1 MVERP
6 LQSVVRRLRELVGG
20 AEGDVCS
27 DGQLLQRF
35 LRERDEAAFAV
46 LLKRHGGLVRGVCRY
61 LLADPADQ
69 DDAFQ
74 ATFLLLVRKA
84 ASVRRVEALGPWL
97 HRVACRVALT
107 ARRTAARRRTH
118 ERQVPAMT
126 PIDPVAEAARN
137 DWAPILHEEVNR
149 LPEKFR
155 QAVVLCYLEGKST
168 AEAAELLH
176 WPVGSVKVRLLRARE
191 LLQQRL
197 ARRGLALTPAL
208 VAAMLAPGAAS
219 AAVGQELFEST
230 LQAVARVAA
239 GAAPAVVAP
248 AAATLVE
255 GVAHAMFVNKLKM
268 AAAALFVV
276 GVLGTGAVW
285 LGTQR
290 TASAV
295 PAPDQA
301 DKPKP
306 GQVAI
311 TKPDANGMVTIL
323 RPVVT
328 QLAAGDPVKIALHW
342 AMKDG
347 PIQGDFQNKTIFSSV
362 VPRDATLNSMTI
374 TVVGPDG
381 KTTRL
386 KPKVTAPRGLQ
397 PTGFY
402 QQPTFLLTLGA
413 EGIKDQTGL
422 NGPWADDQKAK
433 LDAAGLYTFKIAG
446 SIMRDKGEP
455 IPFETGSITLEL
467 GTRDIKTLAQVEA
480 LARETLQKK
489 GHKPNDGVQNLVENA
504 DGVRL
509 VKIHGIVPPPPGAPG
524 GPVVAGPGSYLEF
537 IVPVAPDGKIGD
549 ISEQKKTGC
558 VARGTLVETVAGLR
572 PIEQIQVGDEV
583 WSYDPATQQR
593 VRATVRV
600 VHRHVAEQ
608 TYVFGSTLRVS
619 AEHPLFANGAWQAAA
634 AVKADDQL
642 LTADA
647 REVRAGAVQVV
658 DQAIDVFDLTV
669 SGPHTFYAGGFLV
682 HNKTLAWT
690 PYLVDP
696 YYHLWPP
703 AAGK

>member
-1 MVERP
+1 
-6 LQSVVRRLRELVGG
+6 
-20 AEGDVCS
+20 
-27 DGQLLQRF
+27 
-35 LRERDEAAFAV
+35 
-46 LLKRHGGLVRGVCRY
+46 
-61 LLADPADQ
+61 
-69 DDAFQ
+69 
-74 ATFLLLVRKA
+74 
-84 ASVRRVEALGPWL
+84 
-97 HRVACRVALT
+97 
-107 ARRTAARRRTH
+107 
-118 ERQVPAMT
+118 MT
-126 PIDPVAEAARN
+126 PTDPVTEASRN
-137 DWAPILHEEVNR
+137 DGAPVLHQEVNR

-176 WPVGSVKVRLLRARE
+176 WPVGTVKVRLLRARE

-208 VAAMLAPGAAS
+208 VAVIFAPGAAS

-230 LQAVARVAA
+230 LQAAARVAA
-239 GAAPAVVAP
+239 GAAPAAVAP

-268 AAAALFVV
+268 VAAALIVV
-276 GVLGTGAVW
+276 GLLGTGAIW
-285 LGTQR
+285 LGTR

-295 PAPDQA
+295 PAPDLTEKA
-301 DKPKP
+301 KP
-306 GQVAI
+306 GQVAT

-328 QLAAGDPVKIALHW
+328 QLAAGDPIKIALHW

-347 PIQGDFQNKTIFSSV
+347 PIQGDFQNKTIFSSI

-374 TVVGPDG
+374 TLIGPDG
-381 KTTRL
+381 KSARL

-397 PTGFY
+397 PVAFY
-402 QQPTFLLTLGA
+402 NQPTFILTLSA
-413 EGIKDQTGL
+413 EGLKDQTGL

-433 LDAAGLYTFKIAG
+433 LDAAGVYSFKIAG
-446 SIMRDKGEP
+446 NIVRDKGEP
-455 IPFETGSITLEL
+455 IPFETGSIALEL

-489 GHKPNDGVQNLVENA
+489 GHKLNDGVQNLVENA
-504 DGVRL
+504 EGVRL
-509 VKIHGIVPPPPGAPG
+509 VKIHGIVPPPPGAPD
-524 GPVVAGPGSYLEF
+524 GPMVAGGGSYLEF
-537 IVPVAPDGKIGD
+537 IVPVTPAGKIGD
-549 ISEQKKTGC
+549 INEQKKMGC

-572 PIEQIQVGDEV
+572 PIEQIQVGAEV

-600 VHRHVAEQ
+600 VQRHVAEK
-608 TYVFGSTLRVS
+608 TYVFGGTLRAS
-619 AEHPLFANGAWQAAA
+619 AEHPLFVNGAWQAAA
-634 AVKADDQL
+634 AVKADDTL
-642 LTADA
+642 LTADG
-647 REVRAGAVQVV
+647 REVRAGEVQIV

-703 AAGK
+703 VVEK